1 MIIKDKLITD
11 IYDTIVNFCTK
22 IDFVKK
28 INSVIDS
35 LKNNILIYFFIYDIW
50 YMIYYI
56 WSIKSKLYF
65 SQHIIIIFF

>member
-35 LKNNILIYFFIYDIW
+35 VK
-50 YMIYYI
+50 
-56 WSIKSKLYF
+56 K
-65 SQHIIIIFF
+65 